1 MNADASCH
9 IARLKGGDQ
18 SSGYVRA
25 EGRSRLVVEGF
36 RFSGHRTGCR
46 FPETEAVAIGNVKV
60 GVGGLCVGFDDLN
73 VVMVG

>member
-1 MNADASCH
+1 M
-9 IARLKGGDQ
+9 
-18 SSGYVRA
+18 RA